1 VIGMGTWQ
9 TFDVGGDPER
19 KNQLEKVLQAFFE
32 NGGSLIDSSPMYGR
46 SEAVVGE
53 LLARTGRKSEV
64 FAATKVWTDGRSAG
78 VSQMNRSMRLMGVA
92 VMDLMQIHNLR
103 DWETHLPVLRQWKS
117 EGKIRYIGVTT
128 SHGRYHSRLERI
140 MQNEPLDFIQ
150 ATYNIGNREV
160 EDRLLPLAA
169 DRGIAT
175 IVNRPYGGG
184 GLFRR
189 VRGRALPDWSA
200 RFDCKSWGQFFLK
213 FVVSHPAVTCAIPAT
228 SKVEHMRDNMAA
240 GFGSLPDAAMR
251 ERMQGYFSSL

>member
-1 VIGMGTWQ
+1 MGTWQ
-9 TFDVGGDPER
+9 TFDVGDDPAV
-19 KNQLEKVLQAFFE
+19 KNRLEKVLQVFFE

-53 LLARTGRKSEV
+53 LLARTGRQKEV

-78 VSQMNRSMRLMGVA
+78 VSQMNRSMRRMGVA

-103 DWETHLPVLRQWKS
+103 DWEAHLPVLRKWKS

-128 SHGRYHSRLERI
+128 SHGRYHARLAHI
-140 MQNEPLDFIQ
+140 MRTEPLDFVQ
-150 ATYNIGNREV
+150 LTYNIENREV
-160 EDRLLPLAA
+160 EDQLLPLAA

-175 IVNRPYGGG
+175 IINRPYGGG

-189 VRGRALPDWSA
+189 ARGRALPEWSA
-200 RFDCKSWGQFFLK
+200 GFDCKSWGQFFLK

-228 SKVEHMRDNMAA
+228 SKVEHMKDNMAA
-240 GFGSLPDAAMR
+240 GFGTLPDAAMR
-251 ERMQGYFSSL
+251 KRMTDYYFSL